1 MTDEELVCRYISEI
15 HDATLDI
22 KSAHLHRWNV
32 DDVLELMK
40 QAREECYEKKSDVRV
55 STP

>member
-1 MTDEELVCRYISEI
+1 MTDEELICKYISEI

-40 QAREECYEKKSDVRV
+40 QAREECYEKKGSPEVEE
-55 STP
+55 